1 MDTVEMLRKRIVDA
15 RAVGDTD
22 FEQTALAMFLS
33 FGQRLEHALGKY
45 ADRIEAAA
53 AANNVRLLRELEDGL
68 QALHSC
74 IVKWKSVAEEL
85 GVFTRS
91 GYADSGGGSCSPCAP
106 AASFKMSHTILEVEA
121 NDEVAGGASI

>member
-15 RAVGDTD
+15 RAVVDSD
-22 FEQTALAMFLS
+22 FEQTALAMFLN

-45 ADRIEAAA
+45 ADRIETAA

-68 QALHSC
+68 QALHAC
-74 IVKWKSVAEEL
+74 LVAWKSVAEEL

-91 GYADSGGGSCSPCAP
+91 GYADSGGISCRPYDP
-106 AASFKMSHTILEVEA
+106 AASFTSE
-121 NDEVAGGASI
+121 DERDA